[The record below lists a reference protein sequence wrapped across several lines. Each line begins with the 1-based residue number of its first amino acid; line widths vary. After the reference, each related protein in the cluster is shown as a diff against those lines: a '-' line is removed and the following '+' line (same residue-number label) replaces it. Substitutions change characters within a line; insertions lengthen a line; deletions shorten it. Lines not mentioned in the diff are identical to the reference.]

1 MENKKEELLKVTDE
15 LIEKFGLD
23 ELNNQEVK

>member
-23 ELNNQEVK
+23 ELNNQEVN